1 MGEWEREAGFET
13 WQKYEV
19 TRHVQSISCM
29 NAQSCSL
36 ITVHRVLFV
45 MRLRERTLN
54 LYRPRGNLRYISAPL
69 SEKSRRPRTV
79 VTAGQARAKTSTMEP
94 RLDPGMMCTLCQ
106 DPFGRDENIVN
117 SGGQV
122 WHEGCFV

>member
-54 LYRPRGNLRYISAPL
+54 LYSPRGNLYPPP
-69 SEKSRRPRTV
+69 SRKN
-79 VTAGQARAKTSTMEP
+79 Q
-94 RLDPGMMCTLCQ
+94 
-106 DPFGRDENIVN
+106 
-117 SGGQV
+117 
-122 WHEGCFV
+122 